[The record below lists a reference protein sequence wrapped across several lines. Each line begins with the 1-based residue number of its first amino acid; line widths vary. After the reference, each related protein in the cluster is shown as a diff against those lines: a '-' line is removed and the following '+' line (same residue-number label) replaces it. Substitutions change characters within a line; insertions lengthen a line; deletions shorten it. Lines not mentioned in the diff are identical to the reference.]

1 MPTTRRVPEEVPM
14 PAMAPSNV
22 SMPTTVGEPS
32 RAWAPAGPRRARGYQ
47 SMAEVPA
54 GRWALRWTS
63 PHRPATGH
71 PVIVLV
77 PSGTHLLGDGPA
89 DRRGP
94 GRFVG
99 PLDHGARGTHRDHR
113 PDGHRPDRPRQPSG

>member
-22 SMPTTVGEPS
+22 SMPNTVGDPS
-32 RAWAPAGPRRARGYQ
+32 RAWSPARPPRRMRRS

-54 GRWALRWTS
+54 GRWALGRTS
-63 PHRPATGH
+63 PHRSATGH

-77 PSGTHLLGDGPA
+77 PSGTHLLSDRPA

-99 PLDHGARGTHRDHR
+99 PLDHGAGGTHRDHR
-113 PDGHRPDRPRQPSG
+113 PDGHHPDGPV